1 MTFAVD
7 GIQETALHQDTAQA
21 FQRQLLIAE
30 EFLTAELR
38 LRDLQMQQFQ
48 QRIQLF
54 RRCLATETVIQQFTV
69 RPQREAALLTE

>member
-1 MTFAVD
+1 MAFSVD
-7 GIQETALHQDTAQA
+7 GIQETALHRGTAQA
-21 FQRQLLIAE
+21 FQHHLLIAE

-54 RRCLATETVIQQFTV
+54 RRCLTTEAVIQQFTV
-69 RPQREAALLTE
+69 RPQCEAVLLTE